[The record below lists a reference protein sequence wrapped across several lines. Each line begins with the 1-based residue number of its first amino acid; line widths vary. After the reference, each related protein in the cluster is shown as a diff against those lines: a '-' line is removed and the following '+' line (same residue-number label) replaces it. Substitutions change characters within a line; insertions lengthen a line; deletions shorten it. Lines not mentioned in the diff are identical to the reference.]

1 MKKENSIYIIVLS
14 YLVMIIG
21 ILATSILLSG
31 CYTQKIAARQFHRA
45 AWQYPDIANSY
56 CANKFDDNVIPVYI
70 PGDTVTLT
78 DTVTVDCGDSVIIR
92 SINKLVKVPVTT
104 YKFRVDT
111 FTRIIENKAEL
122 AAKQSEI
129 NNTAASY
136 NQQLGKTKTW
146 QIMAGI
152 CGGLALLAIV
162 ALVLIFR
169 FK

>member
-14 YLVMIIG
+14 YLVMIVI
-21 ILATSILLSG
+21 IITTSILLSG
-31 CYTQKIAARQFHRA
+31 CYTQKRAAKQFHRA

-92 SINKLVKVPVTT
+92 SVNKLVKVPVTV

-122 AAKQSEI
+122 AAKQSQI
-129 NNTAASY
+129 DNMKADY
-136 NQQLGKTKTW
+136 NKETGKTKTLTLFG
-146 QIMAGI
+146 IIAGI
-152 CGGLALLAIV
+152 LVVVLAVLLGLC
-162 ALVLIFR
+162 
-169 FK
+169 FKF